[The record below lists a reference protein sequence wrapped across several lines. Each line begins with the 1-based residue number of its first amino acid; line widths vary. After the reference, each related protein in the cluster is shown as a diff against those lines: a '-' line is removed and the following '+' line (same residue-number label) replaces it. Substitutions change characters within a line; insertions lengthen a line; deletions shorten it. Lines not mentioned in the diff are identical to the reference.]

1 MRLYLNNIRTRYKGL
16 DLSRKIEA
24 LRKEL
29 DALMNPLKASSNE
42 RQINELENIIEK
54 LVMQE
59 EMHWK
64 QRARTNW
71 LAQGLID
78 DNGQWVEAE
87 KDIADVMLNFFANL
101 FSSNHPSAAEIEE
114 ATKNISPLVDE
125 AMNEILQE
133 PYIESDIYKALFDM
147 HPSKAP
153 GPDGFTALFFQKNWS
168 IVGREVVSACLYIL
182 NDRGE
187 LDGWNETN
195 ITLIPKVAAPGKPSD
210 FRPISL
216 CNTCYKVVARA
227 ITNRLRSILGKV
239 INQNQ
244 SAFVPGRL
252 ITDNVIIGYE
262 CIHWIHNNKRN
273 KTGFGALKLDMS
285 KTYDRV
291 EWKFLEAMMTKLGFA
306 SSFVALIMRCISSVV
321 YSIRV
326 NQALYGK
333 IRPQRGIRQGDPL
346 SPYLF
351 TICAQGLSTILT
363 QAEHVS
369 LFQGV
374 KIASNC
380 PSISHLFFAD
390 DSLIFFRALDTEC
403 LHIKKCLQIY
413 EKASGQLIAVVKGH
427 ELYLGLPTFSLRSK
441 RIQFAGLRE
450 RLLKKINGWSSKL
463 FSAGGKETL
472 IKSVLQA
479 IPSYAM
485 SCFKLPVSLCLE
497 LEQCCSKFWWKS
509 NSSGEGMHWIK
520 WRNLCKPKQYRG
532 MGFRSLLDFNRAL
545 LAKQVWRIICDPASL
560 MAKILKARYFRHG
573 DILTAQLGSKPSYI
587 WRSILWSRGLI
598 QKGVRW
604 RVGNGLRIKAYSDN
618 WITSLASGKSSM
630 EGSNESP
637 MVSELILP
645 DRTWNVDKVRNLFP
659 SFEADSILDLPLHNH
674 NTDDIRYW
682 KWGRDGQYSVKSGYL
697 LEIGCFDPHESQ
709 SGSGIEWWWKFI
721 WKLNIPQKVR
731 IFLWRACN
739 DLLPNEGNLFMRH
752 ILSSVCCGFCG
763 NYTASTSHSLIFC
776 PKVCGVWKET
786 IFWSRL
792 KGSKL
797 LSFLYCGISV
807 KDGYS
812 MSEFE
817 HFCMLAWASIPGSS
831 QKAWDYSG
839 IIFKGEIKVL
849 GASSFRSS
857 RLDVDAGFNEIL
869 GMCSAAAVIRNHRGI
884 ICAAAAECY
893 RLSGTILDAEIR
905 AINFGMTLAL
915 QSGFHR
921 VWVFSDSLSA
931 VQEVN
936 FKKVGRDPHGVLVSN
951 ILENLKSGIFYGV
964 SHIV

>member
-1 MRLYLNNIRTRYKGL
+1 
-16 DLSRKIEA
+16 
-24 LRKEL
+24 
-29 DALMNPLKASSNE
+29 
-42 RQINELENIIEK
+42 
-54 LVMQE
+54 
-59 EMHWK
+59 
-64 QRARTNW
+64 
-71 LAQGLID
+71 
-78 DNGQWVEAE
+78 
-87 KDIADVMLNFFANL
+87 
-101 FSSNHPSAAEIEE
+101 
-114 ATKNISPLVDE
+114 
-125 AMNEILQE
+125 
-133 PYIESDIYKALFDM
+133 
-147 HPSKAP
+147 
-153 GPDGFTALFFQKNWS
+153 
-168 IVGREVVSACLYIL
+168 
-182 NDRGE
+182 
-187 LDGWNETN
+187 
-195 ITLIPKVAAPGKPSD
+195 
-210 FRPISL
+210 
-216 CNTCYKVVARA
+216 
-227 ITNRLRSILGKV
+227 
-239 INQNQ
+239 
-244 SAFVPGRL
+244 
-252 ITDNVIIGYE
+252 
-262 CIHWIHNNKRN
+262 
-273 KTGFGALKLDMS
+273 
-285 KTYDRV
+285 
-291 EWKFLEAMMTKLGFA
+291 MTKLGFA

-326 NQALYGK
+326 NQAVYGK

-374 KIASNC
+374 KIASNF

-413 EKASGQLIAVVKGH
+413 EKASGQLVNYDKSALTFSPSASANTINAISRIFQIAVVKGH

-479 IPSYAM
+479 IQSYAM
-485 SCFKLPVSLCLE
+485 SCFKLLVSLCLE
-497 LEQCCSKFWWKS
+497 LEQCCFKFWWKS

-520 WRNLCKPKQYRG
+520 WRSMCKPKQYGG

-598 QKGVRW
+598 PKGVRW
-604 RVGNGLRIKAYSDN
+604 RVGNGLRIKAYPGK
-618 WITSLASGKSSM
+618 WIASLASGKSSM
-630 EGSNESP
+630 EGSNESL

-645 DRTWNVDKVRNLFP
+645 DRTWNVDKVRSLFP

-709 SGSGIEWWWKFI
+709 SGSGIE
-721 WKLNIPQKVR
+721 
-731 IFLWRACN
+731 C
-739 DLLPNEGNLFMRH
+739 
-752 ILSSVCCGFCG
+752 
-763 NYTASTSHSLIFC
+763 
-776 PKVCGVWKET
+776 
-786 IFWSRL
+786 
-792 KGSKL
+792 
-797 LSFLYCGISV
+797 V

-817 HFCMLAWASIPGSS
+817 HFAMLAWAVWIGICKAKHSEHSS
-831 QKAWDYSG
+831 LPDLKVNWAISYLSQFQEARKMNGTLQESSLKTKSKCWEPPPSG
-839 IIFKGEIKVL
+839 HL
-849 GASSFRSS
+849 
-857 RLDVDAGFNEIL
+857 RLDVDVGFNEIL
-869 GMCSAAAVIRNHRGI
+869 GLCSAAAVIRNHRGI

-893 RLSGTILDAEIR
+893 RLSGT
-905 AINFGMTLAL
+905 
-915 QSGFHR
+915 
-921 VWVFSDSLSA
+921 VWM
-931 VQEVN
+931 
-936 FKKVGRDPHGVLVSN
+936 R
-951 ILENLKSGIFYGV
+951 KSGR
-964 SHIV
+964 STLE